1 MFSRKRPRR
10 RSRAGRG
17 ARPAAT
23 GAHGAKPRGC
33 WLCRPR
39 AGTRRPDPRI
49 IYTPTSQHTI
59 GRWTP
64 LTLQWRHIKKIAW
77 EVIGAKGYTDT
88 YQPTYNYLYVDDL
101 KCVDQVV
108 SIPFAAR
115 SASGL
120 KLSVQGSSL
129 NISVA
134 KSGTMKVQVFD
145 MMGNVVKTVSESVTS
160 GMHQVS
166 LEGMTRGNYVVRV
179 MMGRD
184 SKTARISLR

>member
-1 MFSRKRPRR
+1 M
-10 RSRAGRG
+10 
-17 ARPAAT
+17 
-23 GAHGAKPRGC
+23 
-33 WLCRPR
+33 
-39 AGTRRPDPRI
+39 
-49 IYTPTSQHTI
+49 
-59 GRWTP
+59 
-64 LTLQWRHIKKIAW
+64 
-77 EVIGAKGYTDT
+77 
-88 YQPTYNYLYVDDL
+88 DDL

-120 KLSVQGSSL
+120 KLSVQGSAL
-129 NISVA
+129 NILAA